1 LPLHLAIARGLFREI
16 PAGPGG
22 SRKVR
27 RKKKFRGK
35 HISLNLFAVE
45 WVNRGRSMV
54 RRYRDLVEEIR
65 ERQRFTRVDWTKK
78 IIEALQ
84 YTIEQIQKSPDRLL
98 EEERITYDQW
108 REWQETLAKQY
119 GFSETTDTPPDKSLR
134 NHGWQKVPATAD

>member
-1 LPLHLAIARGLFREI
+1 
-16 PAGPGG
+16 
-22 SRKVR
+22 
-27 RKKKFRGK
+27 
-35 HISLNLFAVE
+35 
-45 WVNRGRSMV
+45 MV

-108 REWQETLAKQY
+108 REWQESLAKQY

-134 NHGWQKVPATAD
+134 NHGWQKVPATTD